1 MQGRHQRSRRSKCPH
16 DPAREFAWRAPFHS
30 KAFDQHNTELRAPKF
45 QVFRTYTILLIA
57 SACSRQSV
65 ASNFCRKCGL
75 LYPDSHE
82 PLYLHDRP
90 RDVQSELRVSLWHH
104 FTSIGNARHEVKV
117 NLVEQLSSPSK
128 RTDLGAKNGDIV
140 CKPGTIEPTLYG
152 RMDKRMK
159 AIYGIY
165 GASGF
170 GREVIPILQEQVTK
184 NNEPGNSIV
193 FIDDNSEHERSN
205 SYPVISFESF
215 LESPADQHH
224 VSIAISNS
232 KIRQQIEQKCI
243 AHDVN
248 LLSLRAQNAIILD
261 EVRIGRGSIICPFTT
276 LTSNIKIGKQFQAN
290 IYSYVAHDCVIG
302 DYVTF
307 APSVK
312 CNGNVVIDDHAYIGT
327 GAIIKQGQPD
337 KPIRI
342 GKGAIVAA
350 GSFVNKDV
358 PDGMTVFGSPAIELT
373 KENLRKRN
381 G

>member
-1 MQGRHQRSRRSKCPH
+1 
-16 DPAREFAWRAPFHS
+16 
-30 KAFDQHNTELRAPKF
+30 
-45 QVFRTYTILLIA
+45 
-57 SACSRQSV
+57 
-65 ASNFCRKCGL
+65 
-75 LYPDSHE
+75 
-82 PLYLHDRP
+82 
-90 RDVQSELRVSLWHH
+90 
-104 FTSIGNARHEVKV
+104 
-117 NLVEQLSSPSK
+117 VEQLSSPSK
-128 RTDLGAKNGDIV
+128 RTEPGAENSNIV
-140 CKPGTIEPTLYG
+140 CGPGRIEPTLHG
-152 RMDKRMK
+152 RMDKRMT

-170 GREVIPILQEQVTK
+170 GREVMPLLQEQVTK
-184 NNEPGNSIV
+184 NNETGNSIV

-205 SYPVISFESF
+205 GYPVISFESF
-215 LESPADQHH
+215 WESPADQHH

-232 KIRQQIEQKCI
+232 RARQTIEKKCI
-243 AHDVN
+243 DHDVN

-276 LTSNIKIGKQFQAN
+276 LTSNITVGKQFQAN

-312 CNGNVVIDDHAYIGT
+312 CNGNVVIDEHAYIGT
-327 GAIIKQGQPD
+327 GAIIKQGQLG
-337 KPIRI
+337 KPLRI

-350 GSFVNKDV
+350 GSFVNKDI

-373 KENLRKRN
+373 KDNLRKRN